1 MESGTTVSRRI
12 LEAREL
18 DRNLWAQ
25 NGADTAVPAQ
35 VASRA
40 CDGAVAAQ
48 AATAVAAGGAS
59 ANVDAGYAALSS
71 DSEGEE
77 EGGVAA
83 AGLSRSAVDPP
94 GHPPALGTA
103 EAGGATVAY
112 ELAASGVTQHQLA
125 LEHKETIHEMDSVL
139 DGLAAWR
146 EEQRVVE
153 EQLRDLEQ
161 QQQQQQEGG
170 RTGGEGREAEMDEA
184 CEEKAPEDGQVLVA
198 QRQLAKL
205 AEQRRRLGG
214 GVGAEGGQTF
224 LTAAPDDAA
233 TSSGERDRLH
243 RMLGGRDSSGR
254 RSAAGGGGAGG
265 SSSSSSHADAMK
277 MLELERTQ
285 AALQAEM
292 MAGEEEEEASIAT
305 VTQFE
310 ADLDDVLQ
318 RLAAT
323 EVGGAHSTNQSASEA
338 EDDKRVAAPDE
349 DEDDSEC
356 ASESKAGF
364 DGIEGEAVFAEAKT

>member
-1 MESGTTVSRRI
+1 MSRRI

-25 NGADTAVPAQ
+25 NGTDTAVPAQ

-59 ANVDAGYAALSS
+59 ANVDADYAALSS
-71 DSEGEE
+71 DSAGEE
-77 EGGVAA
+77 EGGVAVT
-83 AGLSRSAVDPP
+83 GLSRSAVDPP

-146 EEQRVVE
+146 EEQRVVQ

-170 RTGGEGREAEMDEA
+170 RNGGEGKEAEMDET
-184 CEEKAPEDGQVLVA
+184 CEEKAQPEDGQVLVA

-214 GVGAEGGQTF
+214 GAGAEGGQTF

-254 RSAAGGGGAGG
+254 RSASAAGSGAGSSSSS

-323 EVGGAHSTNQSASEA
+323 EAGGAHSTNQSASEA